1 MTASPVAKR
10 KEGFQPMFSRIASL
24 FKALVNSLLGKMEDP
39 EMMLEQTY
47 QELQGN
53 LIQVRQAVAQA
64 LATEK
69 QLEQQL
75 QKNKDQAATWH
86 NRASMAVQQGN
97 DELARQALQR
107 KQQFA
112 QAASDLETQLKT
124 QREQTATLRQRLTEL
139 EGEVQKAYTKKQ
151 VLIARDKAAQATSKA
166 NEILSK
172 TTANGALSVMDK
184 MEQKVLERESKA
196 AALAEIGGDNLDK
209 KFKDFEGQV
218 DIEAEL
224 MELKGISSP
233 KLVAAQDKEP
243 MLIEVKDN
251 QAVTP
256 AENVE
261 VIEEGDGK

>member
-1 MTASPVAKR
+1 
-10 KEGFQPMFSRIASL
+10 MFSRLASL
-24 FKALVNSLLGKMEDP
+24 IKAFFNSLMGKMEDP

-47 QELQGN
+47 QDLQNN

-64 LATEK
+64 IATEK

-86 NRASMAVQQGN
+86 NRATMAVQQGN
-97 DELARQALQR
+97 DDLARQALQR
-107 KQQFA
+107 KQQYA
-112 QAASDLETQLKT
+112 QAATDLETQLKSQKEAT
-124 QREQTATLRQRLTEL
+124 NTLRQRLTEL

-172 TTANGALSVMDK
+172 SSADGALSVMEK

-196 AALAEIGGDNLDK
+196 AAMAELGSDQLDK
-209 KFKDFEGQV
+209 KFKSFEGQV

-224 MELKGISSP
+224 MALKGNSGAGQKMITNNEQKS
-233 KLVAAQDKEP
+233 KEP
-243 MLIEVKDN
+243 VLVEASDTVDVEDVQEKKD
-251 QAVTP
+251 
-256 AENVE
+256 
-261 VIEEGDGK
+261 